1 MSKVDEALDKIK
13 AVEDATERALF
24 VGALITTLL
33 KLKGVMPIIVGQT
46 ALDCYSNVSHGRDEL
61 LLAFFSGKPT
71 PRMLQEVLGEQ
82 LKGEGGV
89 WRWRIA
95 NINVRFSGDVYTE
108 QRELCRD
115 FQTDYGIA
123 KLVPAEELIA
133 ERVLAAVYPR
143 ENIEARQEAKQLMV
157 GALMETFLIEWPVLQ
172 KICDSPGYRV
182 GEALAVI
189 RAETKKEID
198 EQLALQTALETAE
211 DQAVAE
217 DAATPPPVPAVAE
230 LVPPPEK
237 SSRKETRKLGSFLPL
252 ASAETEQAAP
262 VVSAG

>member
-71 PRMLQEVLGEQ
+71 PRVLQEVLGEQ

-95 NINVRFSGDVYTE
+95 NINIRFAGDVYTE
-108 QRELCRD
+108 HRDLCRD
-115 FQTDYGIA
+115 FQTDFGIA
-123 KLVPAEELIA
+123 KLVPVEELIA

-143 ENIEARQEAKQLMV
+143 DNIEARQEAKQLLV
-157 GALMETFLIEWPVLQ
+157 GALMETFLLEWPVLQ

-198 EQLALQTALETAE
+198 EQLALHAALEAAGS
-211 DQAVAE
+211 QAAAE
-217 DAATPPPVPAVAE
+217 DATVLAPIPSVPELKPPPAKPTA
-230 LVPPPEK
+230 
-237 SSRKETRKLGSFLPL
+237 KETRKLGSFLPL
-252 ASAETEQAAP
+252 ASTEAEKTPAATA
-262 VVSAG
+262 S